1 MEKGGLMENNEK
13 SCKEIF
19 AERLKLLRSE
29 KGLSQEALAKDL
41 GISKGSLGF
50 YETCKNIP
58 SIEVLNDVSKYF
70 KVSLDYLL
78 GRSDARTTE
87 IDIKA
92 MCDHTGLSEQTVEFL
107 HNIKVKSKN
116 PNSTYTAERVFESIN
131 ALFCSDGNK
140 EFVANLT
147 MYICSDFESL
157 FKTDKIPAPPN
168 PDNQSGLKVP
178 MSYIEN
184 VVLLEIQDYIKSLRL
199 DKNKLDKHFF
209 FYFYNENQEGADG
222 DGNNNTEE
230 E

>member
-1 MEKGGLMENNEK
+1 MSNSENKGGRPAKNSESPFTAIFRQLVGDSTQQEIADKIGVSRQNVGKWLAGNTTPDIATL
-13 SCKEIF
+13 CKI
-19 AERLKLLRSE
+19 AD
-29 KGLSQEALAKDL
+29 A
-41 GISKGSLGF
+41 
-50 YETCKNIP
+50 Y
-58 SIEVLNDVSKYF
+58 DVST
-70 KVSLDYLL
+70 DYLL
-78 GRSDARTTE
+78 GRTE
-87 IDIKA
+87 VKTAETELKA
-92 MCDHTGLSEQTVEFL
+92 ICDYTGLSEQTVEFL

-116 PNSTYTAERVFESIN
+116 NPDLMYTAERVFESIN

-140 EFVANLT
+140 EFVSNLT

-168 PDNQSGLKVP
+168 PYNQPGLQVP

-209 FYFYNENQEGADG
+209 FYFYDEKQEGADNDG
-222 DGNNNTEE
+222 DNNSEE